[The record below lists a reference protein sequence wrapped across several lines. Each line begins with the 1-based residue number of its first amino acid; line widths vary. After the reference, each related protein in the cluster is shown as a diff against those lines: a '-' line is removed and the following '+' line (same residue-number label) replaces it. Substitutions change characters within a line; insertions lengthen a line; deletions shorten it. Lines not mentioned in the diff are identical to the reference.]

1 VVTLLPGL
9 PRAALRARLAA
20 AGVVPGFAVAG
31 PDGAAAGDVT
41 IQVRRLGAATL
52 LAVQRDY
59 SEIPTEDVV
68 LTLPRPMQVRDL
80 RGGAAR
86 RLTRLRLRLD
96 AVTPALLTL
105 ADAAG

>member
-1 VVTLLPGL
+1 
-9 PRAALRARLAA
+9 
-20 AGVVPGFAVAG
+20 
-31 PDGAAAGDVT
+31 
-41 IQVRRLGAATL
+41 
-52 LAVQRDY
+52 
-59 SEIPTEDVV
+59 
-68 LTLPRPMQVRDL
+68 MQVRDL